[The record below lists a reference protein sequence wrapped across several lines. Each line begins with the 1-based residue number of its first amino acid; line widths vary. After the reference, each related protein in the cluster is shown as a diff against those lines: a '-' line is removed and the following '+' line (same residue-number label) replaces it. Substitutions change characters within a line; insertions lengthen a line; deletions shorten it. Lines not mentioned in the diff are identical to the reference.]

1 MPIDK
6 GPAAAIIA
14 RFSPSK
20 PGGEGEGEEMEGE
33 ELTPELRFA
42 AEDIL
47 VAIGQDFGSSPAASR
62 SEREAFEEKAEHLA
76 EALQAF
82 FDLCDSLPHS
92 EGQHE

>member
-20 PGGEGEGEEMEGE
+20 PEGEGEEMEGG
-33 ELTPELRFA
+33 ELAPELRFA

-82 FDLCDSLPHS
+82 FHLCDSLPHS